1 MFYTFLCPVIALEC
15 IRTAMFVKFIR
26 NFVSRCYALSDLL
39 TFHVPKEKHALGFF
53 ITGSLELSNFS
64 KLEVSAMIDEE
75 SVGFCDGS
83 NKRLKLNYDWI
94 KTFLHGNPLVSEWFS
109 QQCFGNLPNTFRG
122 IIAVL
127 KEELKQPQ
135 GLHILQL
142 VISCD
147 WDEETQKVNAAV
159 LYGYNGEDFITLDL
173 ENLIW
178 IALQPQAIEIKQAWN
193 TNKARSM
200 FFKTILTQWCPKW
213 LKRLLDKGK
222 RILLRTEHPSLSLLQ
237 KSPSA
242 PVSCH
247 ATGFFPSRALMFWRK
262 DGAEIHENVEHGEIL
277 PNNDGTFQM
286 SIYLNISSISPEDWR
301 RYDCV
306 FQLHDREDMIK
317 LDEAVIRTN
326 KESPSSITL
335 PITAAVISFVLISIA
350 AAAGYVA
357 YKKKTDRDHPL
368 PSTSQEKN
376 TELRET
382 LNPET

>member
-135 GLHILQL
+135 
-142 VISCD
+142 
-147 WDEETQKVNAAV
+147 
-159 LYGYNGEDFITLDL
+159 
-173 ENLIW
+173 
-178 IALQPQAIEIKQAWN
+178 
-193 TNKARSM
+193 
-200 FFKTILTQWCPKW
+200 
-213 LKRLLDKGK
+213 
-222 RILLRTEHPSLSLLQ
+222 EHPSLSLLQ